1 MFSDQSGKFPH
12 TSIKETNYHLIVH
25 KIDGNSTWIKPM
37 KNRTKGEMI
46 LARRHALA
54 RMKLQGINPKHQVQ
68 DIKISAAYKAEIQAM
83 HMTYH
88 LVLPNDHHRN
98 IAEKAIHTSERSLCV
113 CPHWDC
119 SHFPHAPLVPI
130 NPTIQTL
137 TSATTTIQREPSNFR
152 LHPCLRSPKLRC

>member
-88 LVLPNDHHRN
+88 LVLPNEHHRN
-98 IAEKAIHTSERSLCV
+98 IAEKAIHTRKDHFVCV
-113 CPHWDC
+113 LTGIAAT
-119 SHFPHAPLVPI
+119 FPMHLWC
-130 NPTIQTL
+130 Q
-137 TSATTTIQREPSNFR
+137 
-152 LHPCLRSPKLRC
+152 